1 MGDAGAIR
9 DASVTIADVLE
20 DGIDVQKVDVV
31 LTAPDDVEGVGS
43 PTVGLYLYDVTE
55 NPHENT
61 LQREEV
67 DPTHVRPGPLVV
79 DLGYMVTAY
88 PSGKGQGDGNQKV
101 RTQHR
106 LLGEAMRTL
115 RAHAVIRGSA
125 LRGSLEDELRISPG
139 DDQEEIVDIWNT
151 FHNTAYL
158 PSVQYTVGPV
168 SLGAGE
174 PEAAG
179 RVESLTRRGGDE

>member
-1 MGDAGAIR
+1 MTVGDVGAIR
-9 DASVTIADVLE
+9 DASETIAEVLE
-20 DGIDVQKVDVV
+20 GGIEVQQVNVV
-31 LTAPDDVEGVGS
+31 LSSPAEVTSIGK

-55 NPHENT
+55 NSHEST

-67 DPTHVRPGPLVV
+67 DPTRVRPGPLVV
-79 DLGYMVTAY
+79 DLGYLVTAY
-88 PSGKGQGDGNQKV
+88 PSGQGNKSQKAK
-101 RTQHR
+101 RQHL

-125 LRGSLEDELRISPG
+125 LRGSLEDELRISRG
-139 DDQEEIVDIWNT
+139 DDEEDVVDIWNT
-151 FHNTAYL
+151 FPETAYL
-158 PSVQYTVGPV
+158 PSVPYTVGPV

-179 RVESLTRRGGDE
+179 RVKSLTRREDDD